1 MHNIKSIR
9 AQRLR
14 ADFLRERIACIRAD
28 IERITAVPRNGGG
41 GTPSDKMAG
50 AVAKLVDLQREY
62 VAEVA
67 EIENSLQAAEL
78 ALCALPEQQALIMRL
93 RYIEGL
99 SWANV
104 ARRAGLTCRHC
115 LKIHEK
121 AISNLQQDTK

>member
-1 MHNIKSIR
+1 MHNIQTIR
-9 AQRLR
+9 AQRMR
-14 ADFLRERIACIRAD
+14 ADYLRERIACIRAD
-28 IERITAVPRNGGG
+28 IERTTAVLRNGGG
-41 GTPSDKMAG
+41 GTPSDKMSA
-50 AVAKLVDLQREY
+50 AVAKLVDLQQKY

-67 EIENSLQAAEL
+67 EIENSLQRAES

-93 RYIEGL
+93 RYVEGL

-104 ARRAGLTCRHC
+104 ARRAGLTCRYC